1 MPYVLISPETAK
13 GFNRALCRLMRPAH
27 LRDASYVTDLY
38 CPMHTH
44 PSNGWMALELP
55 DVETVPIHL
64 QATGEE
70 MTQVLQTFV
79 QKGSLTIQEAG
90 GIGGAVGAFIGKE
103 VRIADFVPPS
113 WQDKV
118 FTREQMEADGWWP
131 ESEEM
136 FP

>member
-1 MPYVLISPETAK
+1 MPFVLISPESAEE
-13 GFNRALCRLMRPAH
+13 FNRGLCRLMRPSH
-27 LRDASYVTDLY
+27 LRDDSYVTDLY

-55 DVETVPIHL
+55 DEETVPIHL
-64 QATGEE
+64 DATGEE
-70 MTQVLQTFV
+70 LGAVLQMFV

-90 GIGGAVGAFIGKE
+90 GIAGAVGSFVGKS

-118 FTREQMEADGWWP
+118 FTKEQMDQQGW
-131 ESEEM
+131 
-136 FP
+136 FPQKETGP

>member
-1 MPYVLISPETAK
+1 MPYVLISPEQAEP
-13 GFNRALCRLMRPAH
+13 FSRALCRLMRPTH
-27 LRDASYVTDLY
+27 LRDESYVTDLY

-55 DVETVPIHL
+55 DVETVPVHT

-70 MTQVLQTFV
+70 MTEVLQVFV
-79 QKGSLTIQEAG
+79 GKGSLTAQEAQ
-90 GIGGAVGAFIGKE
+90 GIGGAVGAFVGKS

-118 FTREQMEADGWWP
+118 FTREQMDEQGWWP
-131 ESEEM
+131 ETE
-136 FP
+136 PV